1 MIVSNRSY
9 YDDNGNA
16 ISKEEFDRKY
26 AEFVQAYQRKYE
38 SIVIVIVNQINGRC
52 KTNKE
57 KMLMLFDYLTN
68 SDMKYDLAGT
78 NSTGRRATHPGYQFP
93 PYGRCWVID
102 QGTKYPAILYK
113 SGVCGS
119 YSKTFEDICKR
130 LNIPC
135 KVVDGNTG
143 MDHAWN
149 VVLED
154 GELKHIDI
162 SYAIMNR
169 NSKNKMNYFM
179 KSFAELQQVCGS
191 RTMNQNESELIE
203 ELTHKIKV
211 INRTDVK
218 EFRVV
223 NRNDK
228 YNSTFRVINSFDDL
242 EDNNRRKK

>member
-1 MIVSNRSY
+1 MEEVDNRKEHILIVSNRSY

-26 AEFVQAYQRKYE
+26 AEFVQSYQRKYE
-38 SIVIVIVNQINGRC
+38 NIVSVIVNQINGRC

-162 SYAIMNR
+162 AYAIMNR
-169 NSKNKMNYFM
+169 HSKNKMNYFM
-179 KSFAELQQVCGS
+179 KSFAELQQVCGN

-203 ELTHKIKV
+203 ELTPKIMV
-211 INRTDVK
+211 TNRTDGK
-218 EFRVV
+218 LSEEKNKSR
-223 NRNDK
+223 
-228 YNSTFRVINSFDDL
+228 
-242 EDNNRRKK
+242 